1 MGRLRTIIEC
11 AGAAESHSA
20 PGIKEETE
28 VGISI
33 PLTLCLSMVSLNP
46 IEDLPTDHVDLVELN
61 HYYNEKGRH
70 VLDQVIFYDW
80 SSAAGRYQ
88 IRDWRMI
95 KRVSQIPRREWRLG
109 GYVAVWHDPLEGN
122 VLRKMHAASLRETWT
137 QYDPEIVERSF
148 LKKDKRRKLARVR
161 SSRRTR

>member
-1 MGRLRTIIEC
+1 M
-11 AGAAESHSA
+11 
-20 PGIKEETE
+20 
-28 VGISI
+28 GISI

-80 SSAAGRYQ
+80 SSEAGRYQ

-95 KRVSQIPRREWRLG
+95 KRVSQIPRRDWRLG

-122 VLRKMHAASLRETWT
+122 VLRKMHAANLRETWT

-148 LKKDKRRKLARVR
+148 LKKDKRRKLARGR

>member
-1 MGRLRTIIEC
+1 M
-11 AGAAESHSA
+11 
-20 PGIKEETE
+20 
-28 VGISI
+28 GISI

-80 SSAAGRYQ
+80 SSEAGRYQ

-122 VLRKMHAASLRETWT
+122 VLRKMHAANLRETWT

>member
-1 MGRLRTIIEC
+1 M
-11 AGAAESHSA
+11 
-20 PGIKEETE
+20 
-28 VGISI
+28 GISI

-80 SSAAGRYQ
+80 SSEAGRYQ

-95 KRVSQIPRREWRLG
+95 KRVSQIPRRDWRLG

-122 VLRKMHAASLRETWT
+122 VLRKMHAANLRETWT

>member
-1 MGRLRTIIEC
+1 M
-11 AGAAESHSA
+11 
-20 PGIKEETE
+20 
-28 VGISI
+28 GISI
-33 PLTLCLSMVSLNP
+33 SLTLCLSMVSLNP

-80 SSAAGRYQ
+80 SSEAGRYQ

-95 KRVSQIPRREWRLG
+95 KRVSQIPRRDWRLG

-122 VLRKMHAASLRETWT
+122 VLRKMHAANLRETWT

>member
-1 MGRLRTIIEC
+1 M
-11 AGAAESHSA
+11 
-20 PGIKEETE
+20 
-28 VGISI
+28 GISI
-33 PLTLCLSMVSLNP
+33 SLTLCLSMVSLNP

-95 KRVSQIPRREWRLG
+95 KRVSQIPRRDWRLG

-122 VLRKMHAASLRETWT
+122 VLRKMHAANLRETWT

-148 LKKDKRRKLARVR
+148 LKKDKRRKLARAR